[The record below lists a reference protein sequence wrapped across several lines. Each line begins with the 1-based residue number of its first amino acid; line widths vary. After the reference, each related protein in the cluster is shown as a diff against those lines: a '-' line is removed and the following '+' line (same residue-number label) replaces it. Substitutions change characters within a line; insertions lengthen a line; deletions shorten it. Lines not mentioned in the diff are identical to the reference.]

1 MTNPCIVD
9 IFLLTSGKVKKD
21 TVSCPK
27 CRFDNP
33 QETFFCGKC
42 GTPLPSSPEFP
53 VSTTETLNMPQLDLA
68 RGTVFAGRYEIIEE
82 LGRGGMGAVYR
93 AEDKKINEEIA
104 LKLINPQIASDRKI
118 IERFSQELKIARR
131 ISHRNV
137 CRMHDLGESG
147 GVHFITMEYVAGE
160 DLKSLIKR
168 IGQLP
173 PAKALS
179 IAGQAAD
186 GLAEAH
192 RLGVVHRDLKP
203 GNIMIDREGNA
214 KIMDFGIARFLKT
227 EAITGTGFIIGTPD
241 YMSPEQAEAKD
252 VDGRS
257 DIYSLGVILYEMV
270 TGRVPFEG
278 ETPLSVAMKHKGE
291 KPRDPKEWNPQLPA
305 ALSRLILRCLEK
317 EKEKRYQ
324 TADELR
330 LELEAIEKGIPGTEK
345 EKPKKKALTSKEI
358 TVTFGLKRLFV
369 PAIAL
374 VGVVVLGLLLWRV
387 AFKGKVVERSIAVI
401 TFQNQTGDEA
411 YDYLQAAIPNLLITS
426 LEQSEYLHVTTF
438 ERLRDLLRQTGKG
451 QDSVIDSEL
460 GFELCQRDNV
470 DALVLGSY
478 VKAGETFATDVK
490 VFDVKTRKLLK
501 SVTAKG
507 DGAQS
512 ILDRQIGQLS
522 RDISRGIGL
531 SKRALDE
538 ARVEMAKSQTSS
550 LDAYKYFLE
559 GQANLDKMYFEDARK
574 NLEKAIEID
583 PQFALANLY
592 LFRTYRYLANPQ
604 LAAEALEKAKVFSG
618 KATEKE
624 RLYIEAAYAR
634 RVEKNTEKELGIL
647 QEIAAKYPKEKEVH
661 SSLFAAYQQKKMYP
675 AAIAE
680 ANKALELDP
689 KWATIL
695 NQLGFMYIAT
705 GDLGKAEES
714 LKKAVSIAPE
724 DANPLDS
731 LGQLYLLTGRLD
743 EAIEQYKAALRIKP
757 DFGSDDIIAYIYGV
771 KGDYAEAMSWL
782 DQFILAAPSKH
793 WQSLGYWWKA
803 IFNYVLGK
811 REQAATEAARAEAA
825 WESIGDK
832 YGTAL
837 AKLIQAHFCLE
848 RGEFDVAVRQFSEY
862 QKDAVEAL
870 PQTKS
875 LNPIESGL
883 WLGLVEWKKGQ
894 TKQANQRLEEIR
906 SLFAQFPGDQSGL
919 YLQLEKN
926 YQVLQAEIWLSEGR
940 AAEAISSLEKQF
952 ALHIPIFNPNY
963 PLVFTWY
970 NFPLEQDVL
979 ARAYQ
984 KIGSLEKAI
993 EEYKKLV
1000 TFDPASKDRRIHNP
1014 VYHYRLATLYE
1025 QKGSNAEAKKEYA
1038 RFLELWKDADPGI
1051 PELEDAKKRLAQL

>member
-1 MTNPCIVD
+1 
-9 IFLLTSGKVKKD
+9 
-21 TVSCPK
+21 
-27 CRFDNP
+27 
-33 QETFFCGKC
+33 
-42 GTPLPSSPEFP
+42 
-53 VSTTETLNMPQLDLA
+53 MPQLDLT

-93 AEDKKINEEIA
+93 AEDKKINEEVA
-104 LKLINPQIASDRKI
+104 LKLINPQIASDRKS
-118 IERFSQELKIARR
+118 IERFSQELKIARK

-147 GVHFITMEYVAGE
+147 GVHFITMEHVAGE

-214 KIMDFGIARFLKT
+214 KIMDFGIARSLQTK
-227 EAITGTGFIIGTPD
+227 AITGTGFIIGTPD

-305 ALSRLILRCLEK
+305 ALSRLILKCLEK
-317 EKEKRYQ
+317 EKEKRCQ

-330 LELEAIEKGIPGTEK
+330 LEIEAIEKGIPDPEK

-358 TVTFGLKRLFV
+358 TVTIGLRRLFV
-369 PAIAL
+369 PALAV
-374 VGVVVLGLLLWRV
+374 VGIVVLGLLLWRV
-387 AFKGKVVERSIAVI
+387 AFKRKAVERSIAVI
-401 TFQNQTGDEA
+401 TFQNQTGDQA

-426 LEQSEYLHVTTF
+426 LEQSKYLHVTTF
-438 ERLRDLLRQTGKG
+438 ERLGDLLRQMGKE
-451 QDSVIDSEL
+451 QADIIDSEL
-460 GFELCQRDNV
+460 GFELCQKDNV

-490 VFDVKTRKLLK
+490 MFDVKTRKLLK

-507 DGAQS
+507 EGAQS
-512 ILDRQIGQLS
+512 ILDKQIGQLS

-531 SKRALDE
+531 SKKAVEE
-538 ARVEMAKSQTSS
+538 AKLEMAPSQTSS
-550 LDAYKYFLE
+550 LDAYKYYLE
-559 GQANLDKMYFEDARK
+559 GQENLDKMYFEDARK
-574 NLEKAIEID
+574 NLEKAVEID
-583 PQFALANLY
+583 SQFAIAYLY
-592 LFRTYRYLANPQ
+592 LFRTYRYLPNSQ
-604 LAAEALEKAKVFSG
+604 LAAEALEKAKAFSG

-634 RVEKNTEKELGIL
+634 RVEKDTEKEFRIL

-675 AAIAE
+675 EAIAE

-714 LKKAVSIAPE
+714 LKKAVSVAPE

-731 LGQLYLLTGRLD
+731 LGQLYFVTGRLD
-743 EAIEQYKAALRIKP
+743 EAVAQYKEAVRIKP
-757 DFGSDDIIAYIYGV
+757 DFGSEDIIAYIYAV

-782 DQFILAAPSKH
+782 DQFILAAPSKN

-803 IFNYVLGK
+803 IFNFVLGK
-811 REQAATEAARAEAA
+811 REQAGVEIGRVRGV
-825 WESIGDK
+825 WESIGDRNR
-832 YGTAL
+832 TSL
-837 AKLIQAHFCLE
+837 AELIQACFYYE
-848 RGEFDVAVRQFSEY
+848 RGEFDGAVRAFSEY
-862 QKDAVEAL
+862 QKD
-870 PQTKS
+870 
-875 LNPIESGL
+875 
-883 WLGLVEWKKGQ
+883 
-894 TKQANQRLEEIR
+894 TKQAMPQPDRIGAIEEELWPALLEWKQGQIEAAKQRLEHIR
-906 SLFAQFPGDQSGL
+906 LL
-919 YLQLEKN
+919 YSELPDDRGEVGMQLEKN
-926 YQVLQAEIWLSEGR
+926 YRILQAEVWLSEGKT
-940 AAEAISSLEKQF
+940 AEAINFLEKEF
-952 ALHIPIFNPNY
+952 VLHIPLFY
-963 PLVFTWY
+963 PAYARLFAWY
-970 NFPLEQDVL
+970 NFPLDQDVS

-984 KIGSLEKAI
+984 KMGNLDKAI
-993 EEYKKLV
+993 EEYRKLV
-1000 TFDPASKDRRIHNP
+1000 TFDPTSHDRRLHNP
-1014 VYHYRLATLYE
+1014 VYHYRLAKVYE
-1025 QKGSNAEAKKEYA
+1025 QKGVKEEAKREYA
-1038 RFLELWKDADPGI
+1038 RYLELWKDADTGI
-1051 PELEDAKKRLAQL
+1051 PELVDAKKRLAQLQGR